1 MRTMNMYPKRY
12 MTIKELVPYGFT
24 KYELEK
30 YVKIR
35 GFPAYKAP
43 GTTSPWKIDTAKLD
57 SWLKR
62 NFGT

>member
-1 MRTMNMYPKRY
+1 

-62 NFGT
+62 NFGA